1 MIQGVLFLFFFLCS
15 CVFVRWDY
23 FKDQKATN
31 IRFQPPPAGY
41 VPVSKKEMDAA
52 WQHPATG
59 STISFF
65 STCLKHEPQTT
76 LPQFEKEIL
85 SDFKEFKTNRALSVS
100 HQGLVARRL
109 HLKSLLSQ
117 KEHQQME
124 LLLFK
129 KADCFYVLVFFQA
142 GGQAPFALKD
152 FESFVAGFEVL

>member
-1 MIQGVLFLFFFLCS
+1 M
-15 CVFVRWDY
+15 
-23 FKDQKATN
+23 
-31 IRFQPPPAGY
+31 
-41 VPVSKKEMDAA
+41 PVSKKEMDAA

-85 SDFKEFKTNRALSVS
+85 SDFKEFKKNRALSVA

-109 HLKSLLSQ
+109 HLKSLPPPPE
-117 KEHQQME
+117 EHQQME

-129 KADCFYVLVFFQA
+129 KADCFYVLVFLQT
-142 GGQAPFALKD
+142 GGPGAFALKD